1 MKLERVQPAVLRLT
15 LHAYEAAA
23 LLAAARWVAEGSQ
36 GSLPDDAVDQLR
48 QVLASYDRALAS
60 ADQDAARSTA
70 QSPQS
75 PDSDGAGSAA
85 GDP

>member
-1 MKLERVQPAVLRLT
+1 MKLERVQPTIYRLT

-23 LLAAARWVAEGSQ
+23 LIAAARWVAEGSQ
-36 GSLPDDAVDQLR
+36 GSLPADAVDQLR
-48 QVLASYDRALAS
+48 QALASYDRALVN
-60 ADQDAARSTA
+60 ADQDARSSA

-85 GDP
+85 REP

>member
-1 MKLERVQPAVLRLT
+1 MRLT

-36 GSLPDDAVDQLR
+36 GSLPDDAVIQLR

-60 ADQDAARSTA
+60 ADQDAPLSV
-70 QSPQS
+70 QPPLS